1 MLTFVGFF
9 SRCKSFGSI
18 PYGLLG
24 FLLTAY
30 YTFLFSFILILGGAR
45 IIEKSKE
52 SDLLRN
58 DFDYVSVCVWG

>member
-1 MLTFVGFF
+1 M
-9 SRCKSFGSI
+9 
-18 PYGLLG
+18 G

-30 YTFLFSFILILGGAR
+30 YTFLFSFILILGDAR

-58 DFDYVSVCVWG
+58 DFDYVSVCVRG

>member
-1 MLTFVGFF
+1 M
-9 SRCKSFGSI
+9 
-18 PYGLLG
+18 G

-58 DFDYVSVCVWG
+58 SFDYVSVCVWVIFYLTIFLRNRF